1 MPVLLMPLFALLLVV
16 LALPN
21 LRGLRRG
28 PRTAPALPLHTN
40 DMTDMHRMMVLAYE
54 EERAVLHR
62 QAVTWLHSL
71 GRGPLRVTDAQAAS
85 GNRGCDLVT
94 LGDGTVLGLS
104 STGLVMHE
112 LCGALDRFTEVAL
125 TRVRAAR
132 DGFELTFDME
142 CGRQLHARA
151 ELLTVRGACV

>member
-1 MPVLLMPLFALLLVV
+1 MPVLLLLLFVFLVV
-16 LALPN
+16 LALPT
-21 LRGLRRG
+21 LRALRRA
-28 PRTAPALPLHTN
+28 PRTASVLPLHIN
-40 DMTDMHRMMVLAYE
+40 DVTDMHRMMVTAYE
-54 EERAVLHR
+54 EERADLHR

-71 GRGPLRVTDAQAAS
+71 GRGPLRVTDAQAAT

-104 STGLVMHE
+104 TTGHVVTHQ

-132 DGFELTFDME
+132 DGFELTFDVE
-142 CGRQLHARA
+142 GGEQIQARA

>member
-1 MPVLLMPLFALLLVV
+1 MPVLLLLLFVFLLV
-16 LALPN
+16 LVLPS
-21 LRGLRRG
+21 LRAMRRT
-28 PRTAPALPLHTN
+28 PQTASALPLHTG
-40 DMTDMHRMMVLAYE
+40 DVSDMHRMMAAAYE
-54 EERAVLHR
+54 EERADLHR

-71 GRGPLRVTDAQAAS
+71 GRGPLRVTDAQAAT
-85 GNRGCDLVT
+85 GNRGCDMVT

-104 STGLVMHE
+104 FTGHVMHE

-142 CGRQLHARA
+142 SGRQLHARA
-151 ELLTVRGACV
+151 ELLTVRGAWV

>member
-1 MPVLLMPLFALLLVV
+1 MPVLLLLLFAFLLV
-16 LALPN
+16 LALPS
-21 LRGLRRG
+21 LRALRRA

-40 DMTDMHRMMVLAYE
+40 DVSDMHRMMVVAYE
-54 EERAVLHR
+54 EERAELHR

-71 GRGPLRVTDAQAAS
+71 GRGPLRVTDAQAAT

-104 STGLVMHE
+104 STGVVMHE
-112 LCGALDRFTEVAL
+112 LRGALDHFTEVAL

-132 DGFELTFDME
+132 DGFELTFDIA
-142 CGRQLHARA
+142 GGHQLQARA

>member
-1 MPVLLMPLFALLLVV
+1 MPVLLMLLFVFLLV
-16 LALPN
+16 LAPPC
-21 LRGLRRG
+21 LRALRRA
-28 PRTAPALPLHTN
+28 PRTAPVLPLHTD
-40 DMTDMHRMMVLAYE
+40 DMTDMHRMMAVAYE

-62 QAVTWLHSL
+62 RAVSWLHSL
-71 GRGPLRVTDAQAAS
+71 GRGPLRVTDAQAAA

-104 STGLVMHE
+104 STGVVMHE

>member
-1 MPVLLMPLFALLLVV
+1 MPVLLMLLFAFLLV
-16 LALPN
+16 LALP
-21 LRGLRRG
+21 GLRALRRA
-28 PRTAPALPLHTN
+28 PKAAPAMPLHTS
-40 DMTDMHRMMVLAYE
+40 DVSDMHLMMVAAYE
-54 EERAVLHR
+54 EERADLHR

-71 GRGPLRVTDAQAAS
+71 GRGPLRVTDAQAAT
-85 GNRGCDLVT
+85 GNRGCDIVT

-112 LCGALDRFTEVAL
+112 LRGALDRFTEVAL

-151 ELLTVRGACV
+151 ELLTVRGAWV